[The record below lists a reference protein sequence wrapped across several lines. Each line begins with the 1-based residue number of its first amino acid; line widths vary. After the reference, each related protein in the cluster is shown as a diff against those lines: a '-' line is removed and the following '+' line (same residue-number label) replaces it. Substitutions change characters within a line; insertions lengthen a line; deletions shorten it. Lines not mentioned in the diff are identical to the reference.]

1 MGSSQIGPPGPR
13 GRRRAGSGVSGC
25 TGAQRLPTARWM
37 QTPAQAFFHV
47 SSQPSSKVSIVSV
60 PHVSKPRRVR
70 QCGVSRGHDLEWPAL
85 PCRTLKRGLRSHTEA
100 GSIPAQPLTSCVWP
114 WTSPGTS
121 LSLGFSGEGGCR
133 EACVI
138 LCPLVPP
145 PCPSTRAPS
154 LSEHACPLPVRAR
167 VPPPCPSTRAPR
179 KPGSGQQPPI
189 SPSHRRLFW
198 IRASVH

>member
-145 PCPSTRAPS
+145 PCPSTRAP
-154 LSEHACPLPVRAR
+154 
-167 VPPPCPSTRAPR
+167 R